1 MNEKK
6 TTPPLMFPG
15 QDKKDFYL
23 STGTGHYSH
32 LMSSFSNFV
41 IGLVIAIGM
50 GGFFIARLLHLIF
63 TSTSVDASSQSAYW
77 LLIIATLVLSAAAL
91 AGGVLAAVSSSSQR
105 GKVNREEVRDEVLIK
120 C

>member
-6 TTPPLMFPG
+6 TTPPLLLPG
-15 QDKKDFYL
+15 QDEKDFYL

-41 IGLVIAIGM
+41 IGLVIAVGM

-63 TSTSVDASSQSAYW
+63 TSGNVDPGSSSAYW
-77 LLIIATLVLSAAAL
+77 LLIITTLV
-91 AGGVLAAVSSSSQR
+91 
-105 GKVNREEVRDEVLIK
+105 
-120 C
+120 